1 MPLRLRRG
9 SVTAI
14 VERLEGL
21 TRIEVDGTACIAYP
35 RMTGPVALG
44 DEVLVNV
51 EARQLELG
59 SGGFDVLYAN
69 LTRGLDLPGEPGAHV
84 MKLPYTPLQVATLHV
99 EEECDLAESLMGLPV
114 VCCSLHSQVA
124 PVCAGI
130 GSDARVAYLQ
140 LPGGALPVSLSD
152 TVRVL
157 KERGLIEVAVA
168 VGACVDGDIACVSAA
183 SALAWAAA
191 QGFAVA
197 VCAIGPGIVGTGSPL
212 GHGGVAAAAAANAAA
227 ALGGRP
233 ILAVRV
239 SGADARARH
248 QGVSHHTR
256 AVLGLCLGEVV
267 YAWPE
272 GVDAPE
278 WLQPRED
285 LEVSGWREACAGL
298 PLEHMG
304 RGPDDDPR
312 FFAAA
317 YAAGRLARSRIA
329 GRDSTP
335 DPHDAS

>member
-9 SVTAI
+9 TVTAI
-14 VERLEGL
+14 VDRLEGL
-21 TRIEVDGTACIAYP
+21 TRIEVDGAPCIAYP
-35 RMTGPVALG
+35 RLTGPVALG
-44 DEVLVNV
+44 DEVVVNV
-51 EARQLELG
+51 EARELELG
-59 SGGFDVLYAN
+59 SGGFDVVYAN
-69 LTRGLDLPGEPGAHV
+69 LTRGLDLPGEAGAHV
-84 MKLPYTPLQVATLHV
+84 MKLPYTPLQVAARHA
-99 EEECDLAESLMGLPV
+99 EEDGDLAESLADMPV

-130 GSDARVAYLQ
+130 GAGVRVAYLQ

-152 TVRVL
+152 TVRAL
-157 KERGLIEVAVA
+157 KERGLIELAVA
-168 VGACVDGDIACVSAA
+168 VGACMDGDVACVSTA
-183 SALAWAAA
+183 SALAWAAG
-191 QGFAVA
+191 QGFAMA

-212 GHGGVAAAAAANAAA
+212 GHGGVAAADAANAAA

-256 AVLGLCLGEVV
+256 AVLDLCLGEVV
-267 YAWPE
+267 YAWPR
-272 GVDAPE
+272 GVEAPD
-278 WLQPRED
+278 WLRPRED

-304 RGPDDDPR
+304 RGPDDDPA

-317 YAAGRLARSRIA
+317 YAAGRLARSRI
-329 GRDSTP
+329 GS
-335 DPHDAS
+335 